1 VSAAKAA
8 VLISSGAVMTALFG
22 GWDGA
27 MSTLCV
33 FILMDYLAGIVLA
46 GVFRR
51 SKHTAGGG
59 LDSRA
64 GLMGLFRKAGMML
77 VVIVAARL
85 DMLCG
90 LDGVLRS
97 GTIYA
102 LIANEALS
110 VIENLGLMGVPL
122 PETLRS
128 AIERLRNRDVHQI
141 STTEPSEQITPSSE
155 DGSSGS
161 DTL

>member
-1 VSAAKAA
+1 MSAAKAA
-8 VLISSGAVMTALFG
+8 VLISSGAVMTAIFG

-51 SKHTAGGG
+51 SKHTAGG

-77 VVIVAARL
+77 VVIVAVRL
-85 DMLCG
+85 DMLCD
-90 LDGVLRS
+90 LDGVLRM

-102 LIANEALS
+102 LIANDALS
-110 VIENLGLMGVPL
+110 IIENLGLMGVPL
-122 PETLRS
+122 PETLRA
-128 AIERLRNRDVHQI
+128 AIERLRNRDPRQVSPSEQ
-141 STTEPSEQITPSSE
+141 SEQITPSSE
-155 DGSSGS
+155 DESSGS
-161 DTL
+161 DAP